1 MRQERNFQRIF
12 VARGTSASAA
22 ICKFSKKTQTGC
34 NSLNELL
41 ILQTEFRGIVDEM
54 EYCKAKGY
62 RSDMISYD
70 IDSIAAEINK
80 RLSIAGYKVV

>member
-1 MRQERNFQRIF
+1 M
-12 VARGTSASAA
+12 
-22 ICKFSKKTQTGC
+22 
-34 NSLNELL
+34 
-41 ILQTEFRGIVDEM
+41 QTEFRGIVDEM